1 MAIAGI
7 TGGCRCECIKRKS
20 SQYGWKLVCDG
31 ADKVTK
37 LIKQKEKPS
46 HGYTKR
52 HEKIKLVTKLS
63 KHSDYTVI
71 WTSTPIYNF
80 VK

>member
-1 MAIAGI
+1 MRELRVGVGVNVSNLNPPIWLE
-7 TGGCRCECIKRKS
+7 TS
-20 SQYGWKLVCDG
+20 VCDG

-37 LIKQKEKPS
+37 LIKQKEKAITRV
-46 HGYTKR
+46 HKK